1 MSVWM
6 RILQKE
12 IRLTLIFVVVDV
24 VDFVV
29 ANFSSSVV
37 DVLELT
43 LESSSLVLIM
53 DENEGFEDF

>member
-1 MSVWM
+1 M

-12 IRLTLIFVVVDV
+12 IRLTLIFVVVD
-24 VDFVV
+24 FVV
-29 ANFSSSVV
+29 ADFSSSVV

>member
-1 MSVWM
+1 M

-12 IRLTLIFVVVDV
+12 IRLTLIFVVDV

-29 ANFSSSVV
+29 ADFSSSVV

-53 DENEGFEDF
+53 NENEGFEDF

>member
-1 MSVWM
+1 M

-29 ANFSSSVV
+29 ADFSSSVV

-43 LESSSLVLIM
+43 LESSSLVLMM
-53 DENEGFEDF
+53 DKNEGFEDF